1 MGGATYPGPVGGG
14 ARYAAA
20 AAALVLL
27 ASALTACGDDDS
39 RGAPPPRRT
48 PSPTASQASE
58 TSPTADPSQGVG
70 PRKGALRYADI
81 LVFSKKTLT
90 DDVVDRIRGLD
101 GVRSVERLSMAQV
114 SIENRAINLAAVDPA
129 TYRNYT
135 PAASAELQEEWDR
148 VAAGQLA
155 LVPELK
161 KRVPG
166 KKRTLRLGSGSDAP
180 RLAIGAYA
188 PQIPQVDAVVNAEV
202 GEALGMKANNAL
214 LVAAYPRR
222 APQSVR
228 KPIERIAG
236 DQASVQIL
244 GPDLDISVQQTAYL
258 VGSVGDAVGIF
269 NYTVLLGGGRIAPEP
284 AWVSAHI
291 STRTVPILG
300 AVTCNNAIFDQ
311 LEAALREIVE
321 RGLADKIHP
330 DEYQGCY
337 YPRFIAGTTQLS
349 NHSFGLALDLNVP
362 GNQRGTV
369 GEMDRTV
376 VSIFESWG
384 FTWGG
389 HWRYTDPMHFEANRI
404 VRAG

>member
-1 MGGATYPGPVGGG
+1 M
-14 ARYAAA
+14 
-20 AAALVLL
+20 
-27 ASALTACGDDDS
+27 
-39 RGAPPPRRT
+39 
-48 PSPTASQASE
+48 
-58 TSPTADPSQGVG
+58 
-70 PRKGALRYADI
+70 
-81 LVFSKKTLT
+81 
-90 DDVVDRIRGLD
+90 
-101 GVRSVERLSMAQV
+101 
-114 SIENRAINLAAVDPA
+114 
-129 TYRNYT
+129 
-135 PAASAELQEEWDR
+135 
-148 VAAGQLA
+148 
-155 LVPELK
+155 
-161 KRVPG
+161 
-166 KKRTLRLGSGSDAP
+166 
-180 RLAIGAYA
+180 AIGAYA

-202 GEALGMKANNAL
+202 GEALGMKSDNAL
-214 LVAAYPRR
+214 LVATYPRR

-269 NYTVLLGGGRIAPEP
+269 NYTVLGGGRIAPEP
-284 AWVSAHI
+284 SWVSAHI

-300 AVTCNNAIFDQ
+300 EVTCNNAIFAQ

-330 DEYQGCY
+330 GEYAGCY